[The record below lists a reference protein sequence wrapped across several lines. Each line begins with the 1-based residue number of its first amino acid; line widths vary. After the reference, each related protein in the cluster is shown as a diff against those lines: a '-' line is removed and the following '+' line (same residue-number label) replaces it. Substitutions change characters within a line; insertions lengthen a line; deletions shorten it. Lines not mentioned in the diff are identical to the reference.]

1 MPRIHKQSPINTE
14 RCDNTVVGYWMDNV
28 RSRVLHKLQVISEM
42 GHKQHPAPENIF
54 LAALEAGNL
63 CLVQLL
69 GSRHADCVLKIRG
82 EEMGYQPQTPA
93 RFGLAGL
100 WTLDY
105 TQEVTSPLC
114 ITASHGYTDCVRY
127 LLHRR
132 ADPNAAPGGRSPL
145 HEACAGA
152 HDACVQLLLEHGAHT
167 NHRSDDGLTPLHLC
181 DVKSSLSLS
190 AQGTDRVA
198 ATVTAPLSATGP
210 GTEYPIPWWATQRH
224 RTRTV
229 TPIGPNR
236 IGDRPWVTLEK
247 VQLHR
252 IHEHAYEGRDERHQ
266 TITEELEEVLLQH
279 GALVN
284 QPTEAKQDTPLHIA
298 ARLGLLG
305 HVGLYLRYGA
315 DINARNADGET
326 PLILA
331 CGGKCDDEDT
341 CLQICSLLL
350 EKGAD
355 PEAQDEQERRPLHHA
370 CRKAEHNVMELLFK
384 YNADVNAADYNGA
397 LPLSC
402 VLQNAELYEDKR
414 PHLAVRTLLNH
425 GARGVHPEAFGKG
438 RRREIITHSSSH
450 LLACLSVEYNS
461 HSPLLTLISS
471 RAGDNDEG
479 VLQHP
484 ALGNSANSTATSLV
498 PVLRCCSALPEL
510 IAMLYNSYLN
520 LQVCSKWR
528 QDIPHD
534 VFQAHHSFYTTFFG
548 VSGGVRSLQ
557 HMCRFS
563 LRKHFGSH
571 CHLFIPLLP
580 IPTVIKDYV
589 LLSTEQRTSL
599 L

>member
-1 MPRIHKQSPINTE
+1 
-14 RCDNTVVGYWMDNV
+14 MDNV

-63 CLVQLL
+63 GLVQLL
-69 GSRHADCVLKIRG
+69 GSRHADCVLNIRG

-181 DVKSSLSLS
+181 DVKSSLRC
-190 AQGTDRVA
+190 A
-198 ATVTAPLSATGP
+198 
-210 GTEYPIPWWATQRH
+210 
-224 RTRTV
+224 
-229 TPIGPNR
+229 
-236 IGDRPWVTLEK
+236 
-247 VQLHR
+247 
-252 IHEHAYEGRDERHQ
+252 
-266 TITEELEEVLLQH
+266 EVLLQH

-284 QPTEAKQDTPLHIA
+284 QPTEVKQDTPLHIV

-425 GARGVHPEAFGKG
+425 GARGVHPEAFGK
-438 RRREIITHSSSH
+438 
-450 LLACLSVEYNS
+450 
-461 HSPLLTLISS
+461 
-471 RAGDNDEG
+471 
-479 VLQHP
+479 
-484 ALGNSANSTATSLV
+484 
-498 PVLRCCSALPEL
+498 VLRCCSALPEL

-520 LQVCSKWR
+520 LEVCSKWR